1 MYRKLVYFMIS
12 SVIIVHLLSS
22 HLAFG
27 EFDGIRSAYTE
38 RKCCS
43 KEMLKFHSGKI
54 SKSVFCEHEMDF
66 DWLYAFLI
74 AGRWYSPWEQYKKM
88 MMWMWWVLLDN
99 LFVFD
104 Q

>member
-1 MYRKLVYFMIS
+1 MIS

-22 HLAFG
+22 HLALG

-54 SKSVFCEHEMDF
+54 ANIVFCEQEMD
-66 DWLYAFLI
+66 L
-74 AGRWYSPWEQYKKM
+74 
-88 MMWMWWVLLDN
+88 N
-99 LFVFD
+99 
-104 Q
+104 